1 MNQFVQIN
9 MWDEPL
15 GVMTR
20 DSVTHRT
27 RFEFF
32 PTFLKTQNRDIS
44 PILFPMENLRMK
56 SEIYQFENQVDL
68 PAFLIDTLPGIY
80 AKEILRYA
88 LRDSQQT
95 PEKLSSQSYLS
106 LLGSRG
112 MGAFSFE
119 PFGYPELNTSE
130 VIDIDLLVKY
140 AHILYNNNGVGLSDR
155 RIRELLRSGLF
166 TKGSWPKA
174 LVAVNDFTGEV
185 ISGQG
190 AIPEGFDGWILKL
203 DGVKNSHSEDL
214 NLEYEYFKKALG
226 CGINMAPCRML
237 KDGHKMHLLCKRFD
251 RNGNE
256 KLHVQSFAALREEQ
270 DDSYEGAFR
279 CMRQLHL
286 PHPEMEEMFRRL
298 VFNVLIGNGN
308 DTAGKILFSY
318 SRDGEWHL
326 APAFNLKP
334 TPDKEQHA
342 LSVCGK
348 SKDITRENLL
358 KLGKE
363 LNIKQAKNIL
373 TLCSEVL
380 GV

>member
-15 GVMTR
+15 GVMAR
-20 DSVTHRT
+20 DSVSHRM

-32 PTFLKTQNRDIS
+32 TSFLKMQNRDIS
-44 PILFPMENLRMK
+44 PILFPMERLRMK
-56 SEIYQFENQVDL
+56 SEIYQGDL
-68 PAFLIDTLPGIY
+68 PAFLLDALPGVY

-88 LRDSQQT
+88 LHDSPQT

-106 LLGSRG
+106 LMGSRG

-119 PFGYPELNTSE
+119 PSGYPELNTSE
-130 VIDIDLLVKY
+130 TIDIDLLVKY

-174 LVAVNDFTGEV
+174 LVAINDFTGEV

-190 AIPEGFDGWILKL
+190 AIPEGYNGWILKL
-203 DGVKNSHSEDL
+203 DGVKNNHPEDL
-214 NLEYEYFKKALG
+214 NMEYDYYKKAVS

-237 KDGHKMHLLCKRFD
+237 KDGHKMHFLCKRFD
-251 RNGNE
+251 RIGNE
-256 KLHVQSFAALREEQ
+256 KLHVQSFRALREVQE
-270 DDSYEGAFR
+270 DSYEGAFR

-286 PHPEMEEMFRRL
+286 PYPEMEELFRRL

-308 DTAGKILFSY
+308 DNADKILFTY

-334 TPDKEQHA
+334 TPGRELHA
-342 LSVCGK
+342 LTVCGK
-348 SKDITRENLL
+348 SRDITRENLL
-358 KLGKE
+358 ELGKR

-373 TLCSEVL
+373 KLCSEVL
-380 GV
+380 GI